1 MTREDLLI
9 SHIKKSIALATKDT
23 DSKYAFE
30 SVKGFST
37 PTMRRMF
44 MNLCGVKGLRY
55 LEIGAYFGGTACG
68 AIHTPENECFIVE
81 DFSQPFGESGIEE
94 GLKQNLKVCAAYTN
108 GKANYTLLEQDAFNP
123 EKPLPKNIDI
133 YFYDGEHS
141 YENQKRAMTHFFE
154 NMNDLYIQIV
164 DDYAWESVHTGT
176 QDGISSLPVDKLFEF
191 SVQPPANDDPI
202 WHNGIYVAL
211 LKKKQ

>member
-1 MTREDLLI
+1 MTKEDLLI
-9 SHIKKSIALATKDT
+9 SHVENSIKLATLDT
-23 DSKYAFE
+23 NSHYPFE
-30 SVKGFST
+30 AVKGFST
-37 PTMRRMF
+37 ATMRRMF
-44 MNLCGVKGLRY
+44 RNICGVKGLRY

-68 AIHTPENECFIVE
+68 AINKPGNECFIVE
-81 DFSQPFGESGIEE
+81 DFSQPFGEAGVEL
-94 GLKQNLKVCAAYTN
+94 GLKENLKVCASYTD
-108 GKANYTLLEQDAFNP
+108 GKANYTLLEQDAFDVV
-123 EKPLPKNIDI
+123 KPLPKNIDV

-176 QDGISSLPVDKLFEF
+176 QDGLKSLPITKLYEF

-202 WHNGIYVAL
+202 WHNGIYVAVL
-211 LKKKQ
+211 RKK